1 MNELEIW
8 LIDGKYLKFKN
19 IVNCKE
25 TSGRLSF
32 EYQVKRYVYK
42 YKGSGIKDAFDDR
55 GKEAVTYL
63 CEGNFRLHKIAGYTI
78 SQSDIKLEPDEF
90 INEF

>member
-1 MNELEIW
+1 MKELEIW
-8 LIDGKYLKFKN
+8 LIDGKYLRFKN

-25 TSGRLSF
+25 VSGRLSF
-32 EYQVKRYVYK
+32 EYQFERNIYK
-42 YKGSGIKDAFDDR
+42 YKGSGIRDAFDDR
-55 GKEAVTYL
+55 GKETVTYL
-63 CEGNFRLHKIAGYTI
+63 CKGNFRLHKIAGYTI